1 LRSIARCAV
10 QRGFLRQP
18 LRRQEPNAL
27 HAKFARHRQDELA
40 THAWRLRS
48 HLMYVHPDID
58 VWDKPATAGGLKIAP
73 CCKCIKTSDHDIAAA
88 Q

>member
-1 LRSIARCAV
+1 LWSTARSAG
-10 QRGFLRQP
+10 QRSFLRQP
-18 LRRQEPNAL
+18 LRRQESNAL

-48 HLMYVHPDID
+48 HLMYVHPDIN
-58 VWDKPATAGGLKIAP
+58 VWDEPATAGGLKIAP
-73 CCKCIKTSDHDIAAA
+73 CCKCIKASDHDIAAP